1 MMSGLEKVSIF
12 ARVSKAHLERLSKL
26 AKRET
31 FAKDTAIFFQDD
43 RSGALYIVLSGAV
56 KVYQTAD
63 DGKERVINTLGPGE
77 IFGELGLLD
86 ESPRSATVAT
96 LEPTEVLALTSKD
109 VRAVVKE
116 EPDVLWRIVEAL
128 CDRIRDLTTEAL
140 DMSFRS
146 VPYRVLRMLIQ
157 ATTKHG
163 QAVDGGTRVTIT
175 AKHLASQV
183 NCGVDQATG
192 ILQRLAERGLLKVY
206 DGHLMVPDP
215 GALTRALE
223 YEDA

>member
-1 MMSGLEKVSIF
+1 MSGLERVSIF
-12 ARVSKAHLERLSKL
+12 AKLPKTHLDRLEKL
-26 AKRET
+26 AQRQSYG
-31 FAKDTAIFFQDD
+31 KDTAIFFQDD
-43 RSGALYIVLSGAV
+43 RSGALYVVISGAV
-56 KVYQTAD
+56 KVYQTSD

-116 EPDVLWRIVEAL
+116 EPEVLWKIVEAL
-128 CDRIRDLTTEAL
+128 CDRIRELTTEAL

-163 QAVDGGTRVTIT
+163 QVTNDGTRVTID
-175 AKHLASQV
+175 ARHLASQV
-183 NCGVDQATG
+183 NCGVDQAAG
-192 ILQRLAERGLLKVY
+192 ILRRLADRGLLTEQ
-206 DGHLMVPDP
+206 DEHLLVPDP
-215 GALTRALE
+215 RALSRALE
-223 YEDA
+223 YEDV